1 MKIANIINILRK
13 LSGWIVEDK
22 ENNKYNS
29 DMKFITV
36 DLISNNFVCEACEYA
51 IKHRLRKTKQKQL
64 QLSPANKNIRT
75 TIKKHLNKSEFHAK
89 SVRLLSTEQINQ
101 IETDIQT
108 EHEKY
113 KKHIDDYNKKFHYI
127 TRNNATI
134 LLNNAKILNFD
145 GYSYNK
151 DRETYLKGT
160 FTIYFDCS
168 KANCSGRAQV
178 VNNLFILSNNGH
190 NCNSNKFLDAIIN
203 QYPNFLQSQM
213 EEEDHN
219 IALTIQRKEILDMQT
234 SQDQK
239 TGEPSTRI
247 GDEEEIDYN
256 DYFENKEIEPF
267 EWQRDLDHQIAEGSL
282 SSRTQQTMEQ
292 QDFHQNHNATQ
303 DYASLLYPNNKLYG
317 GSSSS
322 HNHPGASIY
331 TNQLW
336 DSQYQPPFTHQNTSG
351 IGESSSYQLLDPTY
365 APQPVVQ
372 PSQLQQHAPGIDN
385 TQLPY
390 VNVWDFN
397 DPNYGYHGHSL
408 FRCCTRDWAPYTIF
422 YSIQ

>member
-1 MKIANIINILRK
+1 
-13 LSGWIVEDK
+13 
-22 ENNKYNS
+22 
-29 DMKFITV
+29 
-36 DLISNNFVCEACEYA
+36 
-51 IKHRLRKTKQKQL
+51 
-64 QLSPANKNIRT
+64 
-75 TIKKHLNKSEFHAK
+75 
-89 SVRLLSTEQINQ
+89 
-101 IETDIQT
+101 
-108 EHEKY
+108 
-113 KKHIDDYNKKFHYI
+113 
-127 TRNNATI
+127 
-134 LLNNAKILNFD
+134 
-145 GYSYNK
+145 
-151 DRETYLKGT
+151 
-160 FTIYFDCS
+160 
-168 KANCSGRAQV
+168 
-178 VNNLFILSNNGH
+178 
-190 NCNSNKFLDAIIN
+190 
-203 QYPNFLQSQM
+203 M

-292 QDFHQNHNATQ
+292 QDFHQNR
-303 DYASLLYPNNKLYG
+303 

-372 PSQLQQHAPGIDN
+372 PSQLQQHAPGIGGSASSLHQSEGSSYANLPSQIQQQPTGTENLQPGYGYGYPPTWN
-385 TQLPY
+385 THY
-390 VNVWDFN
+390 
-397 DPNYGYHGHSL
+397 PNYGNKQNFHILIL
-408 FRCCTRDWAPYTIF
+408 FKKIKVVHLVINENED
-422 YSIQ
+422 